1 DLVAEAAEERVEP
14 EQVRQGLRLGEIAD
28 GADRDVLAGV
38 EEAEEVAAD
47 PSESVDADPRHGLLS
62 KPRPRFARP
71 RLPRGVLS
79 HRTHSSRSRALA
91 SLGLGF
97 DAAFSRRAR
106 PCLPQRPEGGKK
118 RRTSPRIARREEAR
132 PFPPG

>member
-1 DLVAEAAEERVEP
+1 ERVEP

-71 RLPRGVLS
+71 RLRRGVLS
-79 HRTHSSRSRALA
+79 PPTAL
-91 SLGLGF
+91 STT
-97 DAAFSRRAR
+97 AAR
-106 PCLPQRPEGGKK
+106 G
-118 RRTSPRIARREEAR
+118 REETEDEPSDRAAR
-132 PFPPG
+132 GGPAVPARVDFRA